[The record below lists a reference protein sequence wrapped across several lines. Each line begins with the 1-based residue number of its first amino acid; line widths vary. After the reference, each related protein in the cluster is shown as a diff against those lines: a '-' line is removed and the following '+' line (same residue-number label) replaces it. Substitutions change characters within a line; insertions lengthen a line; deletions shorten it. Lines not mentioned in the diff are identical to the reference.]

1 VSKTHVLFLC
11 IGNSCRSP
19 MAEGFANKYGSD
31 VLWAQSAGLGPAIAV
46 DVLTKKVM
54 AGKNIDLSKSFP
66 KGLKDINLDQF
77 DLVIN
82 MSGRKLP
89 SARIP
94 VEDWKVHD
102 PVGQSE
108 EVFREVADVI
118 EQMVMRLVL
127 ELRTG
132 KRPAPARVT
141 TPETKTEAKLGTKL
155 GTTAT
160 ES

>member
-1 VSKTHVLFLC
+1 MPKTNVLFLC

-31 VLWAQSAGLGPAIAV
+31 VLSAQSAGLGPAISV

-54 AGKNIDLSKSFP
+54 AEKNIDLSESFP
-66 KGLKDINLDQF
+66 KGVNEIDLDQF

-82 MSGRKLP
+82 MSGSKLP
-89 SARIP
+89 SARIA
-94 VEDWKVHD
+94 VEDWKVRD

-108 EVFREVADVI
+108 EVFREIANII
-118 EQMVMRLVL
+118 EQLVMRLIL

-132 KRPAPARVT
+132 KRVAPVRRAM
-141 TPETKTEAKLGTKL
+141 TP
-155 GTTAT
+155 TAANQP
-160 ES
+160 

>member
-1 VSKTHVLFLC
+1 MSKTRVLFLC

-31 VLWAQSAGLGPAIAV
+31 VLSAQSAGLGPAMTV
-46 DVLTKKVM
+46 DVLTNKVM
-54 AGKNIDLSKSFP
+54 AEKNIDLSESFP
-66 KGLKDINLDQF
+66 KGLNDVDPGQF

-89 SARIP
+89 ATKIA

-108 EVFREVADVI
+108 EVFREVANVI
-118 EQMVMRLVL
+118 EQRVMRLIL

-132 KRPAPARVT
+132 KRSGPLPGSAAAR
-141 TPETKTEAKLGTKL
+141 
-155 GTTAT
+155 
-160 ES
+160 S